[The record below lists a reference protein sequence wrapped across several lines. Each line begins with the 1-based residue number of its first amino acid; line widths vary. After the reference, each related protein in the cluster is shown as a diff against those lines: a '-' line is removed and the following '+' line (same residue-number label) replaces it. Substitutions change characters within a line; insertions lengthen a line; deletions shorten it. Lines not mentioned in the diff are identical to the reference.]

1 METIRQFAEEQLA
14 ASGVA
19 TEARAAHARYFAG
32 READVMALW
41 DSPRQ
46 RDAYDWFTVELGNLR
61 TAFRWAADHH
71 DLDTATAIAVYATFF
86 GAFVEQYEP
95 VAWAEELIEPARAIE
110 HRRLAQLYVMAA
122 QCYVAGRVDDAL
134 GYSEASQLL
143 RESECFDE
151 VSDVADALLGA
162 AYASKGRPELAVGF
176 CRKIIARSS
185 GPHTSIRVLLVMA
198 LTVAAAHK
206 EAKAAYD
213 GLLSDAEATRNPYVV
228 SLALLAYGFAYGDA
242 NPVAAYEASR
252 RSLAI
257 AQDSG
262 NRNIVSV
269 LAVILSR
276 LATTQGDPVDA
287 FDFLTL
293 SIRNYHDTGNLPL
306 LLGPLAVLAAFLDR
320 LGHQEPAATISGFA
334 ASPYSRTVFP
344 EINTAIT
351 HLRAVLGDQTYESFA
366 HKGKAM
372 TAAAMVTYAYDQID
386 QARTKLNAVMQ

>member
-1 METIRQFAEEQLA
+1 
-14 ASGVA
+14 
-19 TEARAAHARYFAG
+19 
-32 READVMALW
+32 MALW

-46 RDAYDWFTVELGNLR
+46 REAYAWFTVELANLR

-71 DLDTATAIAVYATFF
+71 DLDTAAAIAVYATFF

-134 GYSEASQLL
+134 GYSEASL
-143 RESECFDE
+143 RLRKSGCFDE
-151 VSDVADALLGA
+151 VRDVAEALLGGV
-162 AYASKGRPELAVGF
+162 YASKGRPELAVEF
-176 CRKIIARSS
+176 CRNVIAQSS
-185 GPHTSIRVLLVMA
+185 DPHTSIRLLLVMA

-206 EAKAAYD
+206 EAEAAYD
-213 GLLSDAEATRNPYVV
+213 VLLADAEATRNPYVV
-228 SLALLAYGFAYGDA
+228 SFALLAYGFAHIDA
-242 NPVAAYEASR
+242 DPVAAYEASR
-252 RSLAI
+252 RGLAI

-276 LATTQGDPVDA
+276 LATTHGDPVDA
-287 FDFLTL
+287 CDFLAL

-306 LLGPLAVLAAFLDR
+306 LLGPLAVLAALLDR
-320 LGHQEPAATISGFA
+320 LGHQEPAATISGFS

-344 EINTAIT
+344 EINTAIA
-351 HLRAVLGDQTYESFA
+351 HLRTVLGDQTYESLA
-366 HKGKAM
+366 RKGETM
-372 TAAAMVTYAYDQID
+372 TTAEMVTYAYDHID
-386 QARTKLNAVMQ
+386 QARTTLDAVSK